1 MSKSQIA
8 MLQSYGRAFLAAAI
22 ALYLAGVTE
31 WQSYLSALVAAFAPV
46 AIRYMNKNDIAF
58 GKGATPESLA
68 AQAVSI
74 AETIVKQT
82 PKAKTASAPAAPAK
96 KATKALAKKSTA
108 KKTTSK

>member
-8 MLQSYGRAFLAAAI
+8 MLESYGRSFLAAAI

-58 GKGATPESLA
+58 GKNATPESLA
-68 AQAVSI
+68 KQAVDI
-74 AETIVKQT
+74 AEMVVKQA

-96 KATKALAKKSTA
+96 KATKAPAKKSTA